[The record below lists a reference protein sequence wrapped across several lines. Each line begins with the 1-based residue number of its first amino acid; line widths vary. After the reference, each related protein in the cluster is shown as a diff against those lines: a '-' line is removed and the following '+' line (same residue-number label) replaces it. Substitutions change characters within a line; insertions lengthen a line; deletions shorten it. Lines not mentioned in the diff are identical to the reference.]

1 MNLLEILLGRKLIKR
16 GRLNY
21 ETLKLVEDKWPQID
35 QALLSKNPSSLKQ
48 AVIEADKIVDF
59 VLKQLY
65 PDTET
70 MGERLKLAKEK
81 FLNNK
86 ISYDDLWYAHKIR
99 NELVHNT
106 NFNLPSFEVE
116 SIIAKFAKGLELLG
130 AKR

>member
-1 MNLLEILLGRKLIKR
+1 MNLLEILLGRKFIKR
-16 GRLNY
+16 GRMNY
-21 ETLKLVEDKWPQID
+21 ETLKLVEDKWPGIN

-48 AVIEADKIVDF
+48 AVIEADKIVDY
-59 VLKQLY
+59 VLRQLY
-65 PDTET
+65 PETET

-86 ISYDDLWYAHKIR
+86 ISYDDLWYAHKVR

-106 NFNLPSFEVE
+106 NFNLPSFEVQ
-116 SIIAKFAKGLELLG
+116 SIIDKFAKGLELLG